1 MTTPVP
7 ERRRAERITM
17 PPVGGPVSV
26 AGARLLDVSPY
37 GMQVETPI
45 AMAVDSR
52 MEFRLT
58 VSGAKHDVEARVASC
73 RPVTGGRRAYG
84 VGLEFTRVPDGLRE
98 QLRELLAAWQKEHPP
113 GA

>member
-1 MTTPVP
+1 
-7 ERRRAERITM
+7 M

-37 GMQVETPI
+37 GMQIETPI
-45 AMAVDSR
+45 PMSADSS

-58 VSGAKHDVEARVASC
+58 VSGVKHDVEARVANC
-73 RPVTGGRRAYG
+73 RPVPGARRAFG

-98 QLRELLAAWQKEHPP
+98 QLRELLAAWQREHAAP
-113 GA
+113 